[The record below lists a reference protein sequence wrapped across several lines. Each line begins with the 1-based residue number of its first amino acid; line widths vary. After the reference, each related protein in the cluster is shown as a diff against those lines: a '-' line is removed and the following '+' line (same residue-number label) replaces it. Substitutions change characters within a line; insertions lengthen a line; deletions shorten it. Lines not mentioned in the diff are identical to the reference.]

1 MGRLCYNNGMDS
13 VEEIKSRLS
22 VDEVVGSYI
31 QLKPAGTN
39 LRGLCPFHNE
49 KTPSFMVSPEKG
61 IWHCFG
67 CGEGGDMFTFVEKM
81 EGLDFKATLEKLAT
95 KAGVTL
101 EASTPGAAKQTKQKE
116 RLLAALEIATRYFQT
131 GLVKS
136 KTAQNYIIRTR
147 GFNKLTVETYR
158 LGYSPDTQA
167 GLSDLLLKKGFNK
180 GEIVNAGLAR
190 KKGGALQDIFRGR
203 MMVPFMDS
211 QSRSIGFTG
220 RHITDDAFGPKYLNT
235 PATALFD
242 KSRFIFGL
250 SVARDA
256 IREKD
261 EVVVSEGNLDV
272 LTSFQS
278 GVKNVVASSGTALTL
293 AQLKTLSRITKNVK
307 LAFDQDKAGLSATER
322 VIPLAQEAGVTLS
335 IVDLSGAKDPDE
347 LINQSPKTWQK
358 AIAKAP
364 YIMDWLLDNLAQ
376 KFSIS
381 SATGKKQISDAATQV
396 ISRLTDSV
404 EQDHYVER
412 LAKLLNVSTNSI
424 WQKLEKYKPFVSTR
438 NRRAKVQAKP
448 VQHPESQT
456 VEEALLAINLL
467 FPDSRTS
474 LDELT
479 PEHFTSVE
487 RQEIFTALRELGQ
500 KSVTK
505 DLPNSLLAQENYV
518 KILLLRAEEE
528 YRDWVTLDRR
538 IEAFSL
544 SQRLGVLYIKH
555 LKQKLAKEI
564 HQAES
569 QGDNKRRDELLQ
581 QFRDLN

>member
-1 MGRLCYNNGMDS
+1 MDA

-31 QLKPAGTN
+31 QLKPAGAN

-81 EGLDFKATLEKLAT
+81 EGLDFKAVLEKLAI
-95 KAGVTL
+95 KAGVTI
-101 EASTPGAAKQTKQKE
+101 EASTPMAAKHAKQKE
-116 RLLAALEIATRYFQT
+116 RLMMALELATKYFQR

-136 KTAQNYIIRTR
+136 KTAQNYIIRIR
-147 GFNKLTVETYR
+147 GFNKSTVETFR
-158 LGYSPDTQA
+158 LGYSPDSQS
-167 GLSDLLLKKGFNK
+167 GLSTQLIKNGFS
-180 GEIVNAGLAR
+180 ESELIQAGLAR
-190 KKGGALQDIFRGR
+190 KRGNGLQDIFRGR
-203 MMVPFMDS
+203 MMVPFMDA
-211 QSRSIGFTG
+211 QARTIGFTG
-220 RHITDDAFGPKYLNT
+220 RHIADDAFGPKYLNT

-250 SVARDA
+250 SVAREY
-256 IREKD
+256 IRDKD

-272 LTSFQS
+272 LTSFQA
-278 GVKNVVASSGTALTL
+278 GIKNVVASSGTALTI

-322 VIPLAQEAGVTLS
+322 AIPLAQDAGVTLS

-347 LINQSPKTWQK
+347 LIHQSPRIWEK
-358 AIAKAP
+358 AIAEAP
-364 YIMDWLLDNLAQ
+364 YIMDWLLDNLAS
-376 KFSIS
+376 KYSITT
-381 SATGKKQISDAATQV
+381 ATGKKQVSDSATAA
-396 ISRLTDSV
+396 IAKLTDSV
-404 EQDHYVER
+404 EQDHYVKK
-412 LAKLLNVSTNSI
+412 LAKLLQVSSDSI
-424 WQKLEKYKPFVSTR
+424 WQKLEKLLPISTSQNKKAKLSTKP
-438 NRRAKVQAKP
+438 KVR
-448 VQHPESQT
+448 PESQT
-456 VEEALLAINLL
+456 VEEALLAINLM

-479 PEHFTSVE
+479 AEHFSSQE
-487 RQEIFTALRELGQ
+487 RQTIFEALRELGSQ
-500 KSVTK
+500 TIENDMPKSLRAY
-505 DLPNSLLAQENYV
+505 DNYV

-528 YRDWVTLDRR
+528 YRDWAALDRR

-555 LKQKLAKEI
+555 LKQKITNEI
-564 HQAES
+564 HKAEG
-569 QGDNKRRDELLQ
+569 QGDSSRRDKLLQ

>member
-1 MGRLCYNNGMDS
+1 MDS

-81 EGLDFKATLEKLAT
+81 EGLDFKAVLEKLAT

-101 EASTPGAAKQTKQKE
+101 EASTPGAAKHAKQKE
-116 RLLAALEIATRYFQT
+116 RLLVALELATKYFQT

-147 GFNKLTVETYR
+147 GFNKSTVETFR
-158 LGYSPDTQA
+158 LGFSPDAQT
-167 GLSDLLLKKGFNK
+167 GLSNQLLKKGFSK
-180 GEIVNAGLAR
+180 DEIVNAGLAR
-190 KKGGALQDIFRGR
+190 KKDSGLQDIFRGR
-203 MMVPFMDS
+203 MMVPFMDA
-211 QSRSIGFTG
+211 QSRTIGFTG
-220 RHITDDAFGPKYLNT
+220 RHIIDDAFGPKYLNT

-250 SVARDA
+250 SIARDS

-307 LAFDQDKAGLSATER
+307 LAFDQDKAGLTATER
-322 VIPLAQEAGVTLS
+322 VIPLAQDAGVTLS
-335 IVDLSGAKDPDE
+335 IVNLSGAKDPDE
-347 LINQSPKTWQK
+347 LIHQSPKTWEK
-358 AIAKAP
+358 AIAQAP
-364 YIMDWLLDNLAQ
+364 YIMDWLLDNLVQ
-376 KFSIS
+376 KFSVT
-381 SATGKKQISDAATQV
+381 SATGKKQISDAATAS
-396 ISRLTDSV
+396 ISKLSDSV
-404 EQDHYVER
+404 EQDHYVKK
-412 LAKLLNVSTNSI
+412 LAKLLQVSTDSI
-424 WQKLEKYKPFVSTR
+424 WQKLDQQAPATTPR
-438 NRRAKVQAKP
+438 NSRAKVQAKSE
-448 VQHPESQT
+448 QRPESQT
-456 VEEALLAINLL
+456 VEEALLAINLM

-474 LDELT
+474 LDELSS
-479 PEHFTSVE
+479 EHFSSVE
-487 RQEIFTALRELGQ
+487 RQAIFEALRELEQ
-500 KSVTK
+500 KSIV
-505 DLPNSLLAQENYV
+505 DSVPESLLPLENYV

-528 YRDWVTLDRR
+528 YRDWATLDRR

-555 LKQKLAKEI
+555 LKQKLANEI
-564 HQAES
+564 HQAEG
-569 QGDNKRRDELLQ
+569 QGDNKRRDELLS